1 MTVTPRGLAK
11 ISWQDPGTGVVR
23 DYVLTEG
30 ATVTLGRGRE
40 SEIHIPE
47 QHVSRQHAVIT
58 HEFGVFMI
66 KDLNSANGTY
76 VNDEKITDPFPLA
89 HGDVIRLYVPVLN
102 FSAVVTADDEATAL
116 KTGSMIMATNK
127 HSRPKLILTA
137 GAQEGLEIPL
147 ITDSVTI
154 GRSVS
159 SATWDIKLEDRSV
172 SRPHARI
179 EKQGEA
185 WYVTDLGS
193 ANGTLVNSKPLT
205 TPIQLQ
211 DGYVVVLGETTI
223 LFRFASTL
231 L

>member
-1 MTVTPRGLAK
+1 MSITPKGLAK

-40 SEIHIPE
+40 SEIYIPE

-102 FSAVVTADDEATAL
+102 F
-116 KTGSMIMATNK
+116 
-127 HSRPKLILTA
+127 
-137 GAQEGLEIPL
+137 
-147 ITDSVTI
+147 
-154 GRSVS
+154 
-159 SATWDIKLEDRSV
+159 
-172 SRPHARI
+172 
-179 EKQGEA
+179 
-185 WYVTDLGS
+185 
-193 ANGTLVNSKPLT
+193 
-205 TPIQLQ
+205 
-211 DGYVVVLGETTI
+211 
-223 LFRFASTL
+223 
-231 L
+231 